1 MVSKKPV
8 SSHCAEVAGME
19 KSAMMVGSATERAV
33 SFKIITIAESTKMVR
48 LTMTSAEIFG
58 AGF

>member
-1 MVSKKPV
+1 
-8 SSHCAEVAGME
+8 ME